1 MDTNMVII
9 ILLIIMVI
17 VQAGAVY
24 LLLVRKRFNIT
35 SESATQ
41 DIERFLNS
49 LDEEVAERGMLT
61 QKHLQTFSKELQMH
75 EEKRKEMLAQVNK
88 NIEDVVS
95 QVQTDTVSGQQ
106 EIKKIV
112 ALLNEM
118 LKTHLDDVSNKI
130 GIMKEE
136 VKAVK
141 ELTQEKDKKIRR
153 YEEGYDQKNIKQ
165 FMDELFKTI
174 DYIRKE
180 RVSNDS
186 DSLEEI
192 EEDLLLLLEK
202 NGIQLIEMHVG
213 DSYEGQL
220 KFAKVI
226 GTEETDD
233 ESKNTIIKEVNK
245 NGYFVQIDENNTRVL
260 RPAEVVVYKL
270 IQKEGEENNG

>member
-9 ILLIIMVI
+9 TLLIIVVI

-95 QVQTDTVSGQQ
+95 QVQTDTVFGQQ

-118 LKTHLDDVSNKI
+118 LKTYLDDVSNKI
-130 GIMKEE
+130 GTMKEE

-174 DYIRKE
+174 DYIKKE

-202 NGIQLIEMHVG
+202 NGILLIEMQVG

-220 KFAKVI
+220 KFVKVI

-260 RPAEVVVYKL
+260 RPAEVVVYKV
-270 IQKEGEENNG
+270 IQKEGEQNNG

>member
-1 MDTNMVII
+1 MDASMII
-9 ILLIIMVI
+9 ILLLIIMI
-17 VQAGAVY
+17 MVQAGAVY
-24 LLLVRKRFNIT
+24 LLLVRKRFKIT

-41 DIERFLNS
+41 DIEKFLNN
-49 LDEEVAERGMLT
+49 LDEEVAERGVIT
-61 QKHLQTFSKELQMH
+61 QKHLQTFSKELQLH
-75 EEKRKEMLAQVNK
+75 EEKRKEMLDQVNK
-88 NIEDVVS
+88 TIEDSVNKI
-95 QVQTDTVSGQQ
+95 QIDTDSGRK

-165 FMDELFKTI
+165 FMDELFKII
-174 DYIRKE
+174 DYIKKE
-180 RVSNDS
+180 RISSDSN
-186 DSLEEI
+186 SLEEV

-202 NGIQLIEMHVG
+202 NGVQMIDIHA
-213 DSYEGQL
+213 DNSYEGQS
-220 KFAKVI
+220 KFAKVV
-226 GTEETDD
+226 GTEDTDD
-233 ESKNTIIKEVNK
+233 ISKDTIIKEVHR
-245 NGYFVQIDENNTRVL
+245 NGYFVKIDENNTRVL

-270 IQKEGEENNG
+270 IEKEGEKNNG